1 VEPRKLKSF
10 VLSIDKDEGF
20 FYFGEGVID
29 VQDHH
34 VNVGILGLGTVG
46 TGVARILLTQQDLL
60 RTRSALTFTLHTIV
74 ELNWDKE
81 RDLDLSGVECITDAQ
96 KMLEN
101 PEIDIIV
108 ETIGG
113 YEPAFTFIATALR
126 NRKHVVTANKAL
138 IATRGREL
146 FQIAKENGVDLL
158 FEASVGGG
166 IPIIKGLR
174 EGLVA
179 NQIERVYGILNGT
192 SNYILTRMH
201 QEELEFGQALAE
213 AQAKGFA
220 EADPTLD
227 VSGGD
232 AAHKLTILASIAASG
247 FVNYQDLYIE
257 GIQNITK
264 LDINFAKSFGYTIK
278 LLAVMRRMENGLD
291 LRVHPT
297 LVPNNH
303 LLAAVNNELNAVF
316 VKGDFVGNTMFYGP
330 GAGERPTAS
339 SIVSDIVDLSR
350 DLLLKEGEQFSCRTL
365 NPEQGIPVVPVE
377 QIRNR
382 FYLRFFTLDAPGIL
396 SKISGV
402 LAQNG
407 ISISSMVQLE
417 THGKDNYVPIVLLTH
432 EASEQ
437 AMKQALD
444 AIGKFDFIQEN
455 YLRIRL
461 F

>member
-1 VEPRKLKSF
+1 MN
-10 VLSIDKDEGF
+10 
-20 FYFGEGVID
+20 
-29 VQDHH
+29 DHE
-34 VNVGILGLGTVG
+34 VNIGILGLGTVG
-46 TGVARILLTQQDLL
+46 TGVAKILLTQQELL
-60 RTRSALTFTLHTIV
+60 KTRSSLTFKLKSIAET
-74 ELNWDKE
+74 NWNVK
-81 RDLDLSGVECITDAQ
+81 RDLNLDGIQCLTDAAAV
-96 KMLEN
+96 LDD
-101 PEIDIIV
+101 PEIDIVV

-113 YEPAFTFIATALR
+113 YEPAFSFICRALR

-138 IATRGREL
+138 IATKGREL
-146 FQIAKENGVDLL
+146 FKIAKENGVDLL

-174 EGLVA
+174 EGLIA
-179 NQIERVYGILNGT
+179 NRFESIYGILNGT

-201 QEELEFGQALAE
+201 QEELEFEEALKE

-227 VSGGD
+227 IGGGD
-232 AAHKLTILASIAASG
+232 AAHKLTILASLAISG
-247 FVNYQDLYIE
+247 MVDYNSLYVE
-257 GIQNITK
+257 GITSITK

-278 LLAVMRRMENGLD
+278 LLAVFRSLANGLD

-297 LVPNNH
+297 LIPNTH

-330 GAGERPTAS
+330 GAGERPTGSA
-339 SIVSDIVDLSR
+339 IVSDIVDLSR
-350 DLLLKEGEQFSCRTL
+350 DLLLKEGEQYCNRPID
-365 NPEQGIPVVPVE
+365 PERSVKIVPLSE
-377 QIRNR
+377 IKNR
-382 FYLRFFTLDAPGIL
+382 FYLRFFTFDKPGVL

-402 LAQNG
+402 LGEEG

-417 THGKDNYVPIVLLTH
+417 THEKENYVPIVLLTH

-437 AMKQALD
+437 GMEEALQK
-444 AIGKFDFIQEN
+444 IKKFDFVKDN
-455 YLRIRL
+455 YLRLRL